1 MKTKNIAPLHGTFYQ
16 AVAVALLTLPHAT
29 TAQDSSETSLED
41 LDQKLRILERKL
53 EVAEETAASKPPAP
67 VPVAGEDGF
76 SLKSADGNFAVK
88 FRGLLQT
95 DYRAFLG
102 DTNYNDAKVFK
113 DSSYSDPND
122 YLRKSPRLVN
132 TFLLRKVRPVFDVTL
147 YKYYTFRVTPDFGGG
162 TTALMD
168 AYGDVNFRPELRLR
182 VGKFK
187 PPIGLERLQASEDN
201 NFVEFNYPSSLIPN
215 RDIGVQLSGDLF
227 GESVN
232 YAAGYFNGAED
243 GVNKDNDLTNHKDF
257 TGRIFALP
265 FKNTNVNF
273 LGGLGLGV
281 AGSWGES
288 WGDSVNTGLSTI
300 RSSGQNTIFSYRTNR
315 PTTTVLDSNTVRAA
329 GEHWRLNP
337 QGYWYVGPFSLFGEY
352 IISSQKVARSKP
364 VRDTTGGVKTLQERD
379 IRTLKNKSWGVSAS
393 WIVTGEPTSYKAV
406 KPRHPLTPD
415 LSGIG
420 AIELVARAGQFLP
433 EDGTFVSNLYADTL
447 ASVRKATS
455 FGGGVNWYFNR
466 AVKWVL
472 DYEFTKFEQGA
483 KDWAGKIKNRDDEQ
497 VITTRLQINF

>member
-168 AYGDVNFRPELRLR
+168 A
-182 VGKFK
+182 
-187 PPIGLERLQASEDN
+187 
-201 NFVEFNYPSSLIPN
+201 
-215 RDIGVQLSGDLF
+215 
-227 GESVN
+227 
-232 YAAGYFNGAED
+232 
-243 GVNKDNDLTNHKDF
+243 
-257 TGRIFALP
+257 
-265 FKNTNVNF
+265 
-273 LGGLGLGV
+273 
-281 AGSWGES
+281 
-288 WGDSVNTGLSTI
+288 
-300 RSSGQNTIFSYRTNR
+300 
-315 PTTTVLDSNTVRAA
+315 
-329 GEHWRLNP
+329 
-337 QGYWYVGPFSLFGEY
+337 
-352 IISSQKVARSKP
+352 
-364 VRDTTGGVKTLQERD
+364 
-379 IRTLKNKSWGVSAS
+379 
-393 WIVTGEPTSYKAV
+393 
-406 KPRHPLTPD
+406 
-415 LSGIG
+415 
-420 AIELVARAGQFLP
+420 
-433 EDGTFVSNLYADTL
+433 
-447 ASVRKATS
+447 
-455 FGGGVNWYFNR
+455 
-466 AVKWVL
+466 
-472 DYEFTKFEQGA
+472 
-483 KDWAGKIKNRDDEQ
+483 
-497 VITTRLQINF
+497 